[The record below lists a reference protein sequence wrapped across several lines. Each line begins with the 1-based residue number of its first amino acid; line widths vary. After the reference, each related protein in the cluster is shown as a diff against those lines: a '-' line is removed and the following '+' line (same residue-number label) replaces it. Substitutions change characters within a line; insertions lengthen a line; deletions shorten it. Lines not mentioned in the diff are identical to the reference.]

1 MVKGQ
6 RDTSIKVAHMSY
18 EFTLNEIADYLG
30 IHYASVNKVI
40 TKAAASKK

>member
-6 RDTSIKVAHMSY
+6 RDLSIMVAHMSY
-18 EFTLNEIADYLG
+18 GIPLDEIADYLR
-30 IHYASVNKVI
+30 IHYDSVNKMI